1 MSISALCPLIPIVPS
16 MPAIQPGAAIVKC
29 QGSLSV
35 IVGCVVS
42 FGASSIEPA
51 STLPTAANSVRVK
64 RENLV
69 LMTRF
74 YCPKR
79 PNLRKISCP
88 LVGYV
93 SLVSVFLVL
102 FVGADLGTIMRCLVR
117 WVYRTLGLQQHRVF
131 ESGQKK
137 DRPPDQRRP
146 INLTSRRN
154 SVSKNGPARPRPAT
168 AVPDCDSDWY

>member
-1 MSISALCPLIPIVPS
+1 MAKIISRCCRIWSKPTSISALTPRIPIVPS
-16 MPAIQPGAAIVKC
+16 NPASQPGAAIVNC

-35 IVGCVVS
+35 IDGGAVS
-42 FGASSIEPA
+42 LGASSSDPA
-51 STLPTAANSVRVK
+51 TTGPTTASSAPVK
-64 RENLV
+64 RENLM
-69 LMTRF
+69 LMARF
-74 YCPKR
+74 YCPR
-79 PNLRKISCP
+79 RSNPRKISCP

-117 WVYRTLGLQQHRVF
+117 WVYRTLGLRQHRVF

-146 INLTSRRN
+146 IT
-154 SVSKNGPARPRPAT
+154 
-168 AVPDCDSDWY
+168 